1 MDLSEMT
8 NIREEWKMK
17 HSKLALMLLVIV
29 LALGMVSAY
38 AETEAEPE
46 FDGEIRIGLICP
58 VTGTSKAIGDYQQN
72 GFNLAM
78 EEINAAGGI
87 LGKKVVGVIADEV
100 DNMQSAVNA
109 HMLLLSDDSIM
120 GIVGSTYSVYTIAAI
135 PQITEAGVP
144 YIAGGSS
151 SGITDEGSDYVW
163 MVRPTDVYQGQVLAD
178 VAIEVLGMQNP
189 AIMYST
195 QSSLMALQER
205 LVAALQERG
214 IEVDPGNLYGFPEEE
229 QNYAPI
235 FAQIQNSDAD
245 GLICLTNVLPA
256 SIICQQFEI
265 AGIDLPHM
273 GQTSYSGAVCR
284 ENAGSAAD
292 GWYSV
297 ADWTP
302 EVTEGVAK
310 HFEDAYRAKYGA
322 ASDLGAVCAYDG
334 LYLLK
339 AACEIANTTTDREAI
354 NNALYEISELEG
366 AISTY
371 TYLGD
376 HNLNTSLYVTRNEDG
391 LAVMIDKITYR

>member
-1 MDLSEMT
+1 
-8 NIREEWKMK
+8 MK
-17 HSKLALMLLVIV
+17 HSRLALMLLVIV

-229 QNYAPI
+229 QNYPVVLCAGGHH
-235 FAQIQNSDAD
+235 AD
-245 GLICLTNVLPA
+245 RGAAGGKDTTHTVGPLPGGDPRQPNGRADPWRRRVPHKGHRLYDRGCAWRSVGRAVLPA
-256 SIICQQFEI
+256 RTLRF
-265 AGIDLPHM
+265 
-273 GQTSYSGAVCR
+273 
-284 ENAGSAAD
+284 
-292 GWYSV
+292 
-297 ADWTP
+297 
-302 EVTEGVAK
+302 
-310 HFEDAYRAKYGA
+310 
-322 ASDLGAVCAYDG
+322 LGYV
-334 LYLLK
+334 YL
-339 AACEIANTTTDREAI
+339 
-354 NNALYEISELEG
+354 
-366 AISTY
+366 
-371 TYLGD
+371 
-376 HNLNTSLYVTRNEDG
+376 
-391 LAVMIDKITYR
+391 

>member
-17 HSKLALMLLVIV
+17 HSRLALMLLVIV

-87 LGKKVVGVIADEV
+87 LGKKIVGVIADEV

-120 GIVGSTYSVYTIAAI
+120 GIV
-135 PQITEAGVP
+135 GVP

-229 QNYAPI
+229 QNY
-235 FAQIQNSDAD
+235 AQIQNSDAD